1 MNVKRSNVCQ
11 TLTET
16 RIYVLKMRYKDQA
29 LDKLNQLTNITRTLD
44 FQVSR
49 LESQESILQTIQDLK
64 EKIEDIQ
71 SIISIEHDEFSSY
84 V

>member
-1 MNVKRSNVCQ
+1 
-11 TLTET
+11 
-16 RIYVLKMRYKDQA
+16 MRYKDQA
-29 LDKLNQLTNITRTLD
+29 LNKVNQLNNIARTLD

-49 LESQESILQTIQDLK
+49 LESQDSILQTINDLR
-64 EKIEDIQ
+64 EKIDELQ

>member
-1 MNVKRSNVCQ
+1 
-11 TLTET
+11 
-16 RIYVLKMRYKDQA
+16 MRYKDQA
-29 LDKLNQLTNITRTLD
+29 LDKVNQLTNIARTLD

-64 EKIEDIQ
+64 EKIEELQ
-71 SIISIEHDEFSSY
+71 SMISIEHDEFSSY

>member
-1 MNVKRSNVCQ
+1 
-11 TLTET
+11 
-16 RIYVLKMRYKDQA
+16 MRYKDQA
-29 LDKLNQLTNITRTLD
+29 LDKLNQLTNIARTLD